1 MVRLTLQSNIGE
13 KTQNRTVAI
22 QKCGDPPYEV
32 ALRFAG
38 CCLRCGACF
47 AAGYSWPEKVSS
59 NKRVVADVPI
69 ERLVEDFDT
78 ATTGK
83 PPFNSFRVLGGEPL
97 LNDEY
102 INYLF
107 DFLVCIAKHAE
118 RFRNSVIIQ
127 TNGIHVGRGNTTV
140 LGKRLEELYQVNPDV
155 LVVIETSIKGTNPD
169 EFALVA
175 RSPKS
180 LFEYN
185 LNSYYE
191 LLQLGLPNLRPTLI
205 AGFGINE
212 SYLLNK
218 GKSEYRIT
226 LTRDGHTPI
235 YHESQWSDE
244 FRGLYDRD
252 RRSPHL
258 SPIGLAGRSSR
269 YPR

>member
-1 MVRLTLQSNIGE
+1 MG
-13 KTQNRTVAI
+13 
-22 QKCGDPPYEV
+22 
-32 ALRFAG
+32 
-38 CCLRCGACF
+38 
-47 AAGYSWPEKVSS
+47 
-59 NKRVVADVPI
+59 
-69 ERLVEDFDT
+69 
-78 ATTGK
+78 
-83 PPFNSFRVLGGEPL
+83 
-97 LNDEY
+97 
-102 INYLF
+102 
-107 DFLVCIAKHAE
+107 
-118 RFRNSVIIQ
+118 VIIQ
-127 TNGIHVGRGNTTV
+127 ANGIHIGRGNTKV
-140 LGKRLEELYQVNPDV
+140 LGERLEELYHVNPDG
-155 LVVIETSIKGTNPD
+155 LVVVETSIEGTNPE
-169 EFALVA
+169 EFALVT
-175 RSPKS
+175 RSSKD

-185 LNSYYE
+185 LTSYYE